1 LISAARS
8 EIKELMMKQSIS
20 CRAWFLL
27 VPCIAACGGG
37 GSAEGGTGGSRG
49 AALRVVE
56 TTPADMATDV
66 PTDVAV
72 SAVFDDALRETTVT
86 ATAFTL
92 QQGQEALQGA
102 VSLAAEQ
109 TAVFTPD
116 NSLALLA
123 TYTATLTTEVESLT
137 GGTLGADYEWI
148 FTTRDG
154 LWGTA
159 ELIQT
164 DSEGPAGFPQIAI
177 DTGGNAVA
185 VWHQSDL
192 TRSKIWSNRYTPTGG
207 WGIAQRIDGI
217 IPNDARSPRVAVDPS
232 GNALAVWVQSDNTQN
247 SIWANRY
254 TPDGGWEIAELIER
268 DDAGAAS
275 PARVVI
281 DPRGNAL
288 AVWVQVDG
296 SRNIWANRYT
306 PIDGW
311 LVAQRIDGNNPN
323 NGLGPQLA
331 IDPDGNALAVW
342 VQVEGTAIHIWSNRY
357 TPGGGWRV
365 PERIEENNAGTPQ
378 GPQVAIGPSGNALA
392 VWAQDDGGGFNVV
405 WSNRYTSTD
414 GWETPERI
422 DGNTSSEASIPQVAI
437 DSNGNALA
445 VWLQSDNAGNRIWA
459 NRYTPTGGWGI
470 AEPIRTDVAGP
481 SASNL
486 DLAVDPRGNALIVWT
501 QGGQVGSDTVW
512 SNRYTLA
519 GGWGIAESVRTDN
532 TQRAFVPQVAI
543 DPSGNALVVWYQ
555 DSSGFFEDIW
565 SRRFE

>member
-1 LISAARS
+1 M
-8 EIKELMMKQSIS
+8 E
-20 CRAWFLL
+20 
-27 VPCIAACGGG
+27 
-37 GSAEGGTGGSRG
+37 
-49 AALRVVE
+49 
-56 TTPADMATDV
+56 TDV
-66 PTDVAV
+66 ATDVAV
-72 SAVFDDALRETTVT
+72 SAVFDDALQETTVT

-185 VWHQSDL
+185 VWHQSDF
-192 TRSKIWSNRYTPTGG
+192 TRSKIWSSRYTPTGG

-217 IPNDARSPRVAVDPS
+217 IPNDARSPSVAVDPS
-232 GNALAVWVQSDNTQN
+232 GNALALWVQSDNTQD
-247 SIWANRY
+247 SVWANRY
-254 TPDGGWEIAELIER
+254 TPVGGWEIAELIER

-311 LVAQRIDGNNPN
+311 LVAQRVDGNNPN
-323 NGLGPQLA
+323 NGLGPKLA
-331 IDPDGNALAVW
+331 IDPNGNALAVW
-342 VQVEGTAIHIWSNRY
+342 VQVEDTAIHIWSNRY

-365 PERIEENNAGTPQ
+365 PGRIEENNAGTPQ

-405 WSNRYTSTD
+405 WSNRYTSSD

-422 DGNTSSEASIPQVAI
+422 DGNNSSEASIPQVAI

-486 DLAVDPRGNALIVWT
+486 QLAVDPRGNALIVWT
-501 QGGQVGSDTVW
+501 QGGLVGSDSVW
-512 SNRYTLA
+512 SNRYTLT

-543 DPSGNALVVWYQ
+543 DPSGNALVVWHQ
-555 DSSGFFEDIW
+555 DSSSFFENIW
-565 SRRFE
+565 SSRFE